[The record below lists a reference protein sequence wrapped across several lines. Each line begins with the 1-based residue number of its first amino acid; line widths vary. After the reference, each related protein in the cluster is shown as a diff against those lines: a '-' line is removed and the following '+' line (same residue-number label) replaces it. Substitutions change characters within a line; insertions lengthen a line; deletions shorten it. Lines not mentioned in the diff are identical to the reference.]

1 MVDSFLTSCRWRMN
15 TPSNT
20 PPDTGVK
27 RLFPDARELGPCD
40 IDVCKNPHR
49 GPPPHS
55 LERAAVV
62 IVVGEF
68 VVGGL
73 KREEMVIDLVGAI
86 ATAW

>member
-1 MVDSFLTSCRWRMN
+1 MTILEES
-15 TPSNT
+15 
-20 PPDTGVK
+20 
-27 RLFPDARELGPCD
+27 
-40 IDVCKNPHR
+40 HR

-62 IVVGEF
+62 IVVDEF

-73 KREEMVIDLVGAI
+73 TREEMVIDLVGAI

>member
-1 MVDSFLTSCRWRMN
+1 MVDSLLKSCRWRMS
-15 TPSNT
+15 TSSNT

-27 RLFPDARELGPCD
+27 RLFPDARELSPRD
-40 IDVCKNPHR
+40 MTDLEESHR
-49 GPPPHS
+49 GSQLRS

-62 IVVGEF
+62 VVVGEF

-86 ATAW
+86 ATTW